1 MTRSLQLLLQ
11 LMNKYYGKQ
20 AILLLDEYDVPLAKA
35 SSHGYYEQM
44 LEVIK
49 AMMTTALKDNA
60 ALLFFNCDWL
70 PSNLQRKHF
79 YRNK

>member
-49 AMMTTALKDNA
+49 SDDDDRIK
-60 ALLFFNCDWL
+60 
-70 PSNLQRKHF
+70 R
-79 YRNK
+79 

>member
-1 MTRSLQLLLQ
+1 
-11 LMNKYYGKQ
+11 MNKYYGKQ

-60 ALLFFNCDWL
+60 AL
-70 PSNLQRKHF
+70 
-79 YRNK
+79 